1 MPYYLY
7 KIAEGPTAL
16 IKNLEMMEAFEGFKD
31 AKNKAR
37 ELRAESAPEGSVSY
51 KVIFAESELEAEE
64 RLQEQRD
71 APILQEWEK

>member
-16 IKNLEMMEAFEGFKD
+16 VKNLEMIEAMENFKE

-37 ELRAESAPEGSVSY
+37 ELRAEAAAASDVTY

>member
-16 IKNLEMMEAFEGFKD
+16 VKNLEMIDALENFKE
-31 AKNKAR
+31 AKNRAR
-37 ELRAESAPEGSVSY
+37 DLRAEAIPDGDVSY
-51 KVIFAESELEAEE
+51 KVIFADSELEAEE
-64 RLQEQRD
+64 RLLEQRD

>member
-7 KIAEGPTAL
+7 KIAEGPSA
-16 IKNLEMMEAFEGFKD
+16 IVKNLEMIEAFESFKE

-37 ELRAESAPEGSVSY
+37 TLRAESAPETDAAY
-51 KVIFAESELEAEE
+51 KVMFAESELEAEE
-64 RLQEQRD
+64 RLMEQRD